1 MSSKTPII
9 VIIATSGRR
18 TNLLIQKAIPSVL
31 EQSVLPQLCVVVDD
45 NTDAEEGMKI
55 EKGIMELKNKTML
68 PIIMILNTHTKGFSG
83 TGAWNTGLEF
93 AREYSN
99 SHGWKDVYVAI
110 LDDDDSWQTNHIELC
125 VQNSKKL
132 PEAIFCNLT
141 RIYKGYSAPGTLFD
155 HNKLTIENFL
165 YGNPGV
171 QGSNMCFKLSSI
183 EAIGGFDESLKSCTD
198 RDLMIRF
205 LERYGNKN
213 IVIIKRQTVLHDSRS
228 KDCVTNNIENK
239 AEGLNKFYKKHI
251 NRFDEKTLSRS
262 LERAKKLFSYKNSR
276 KIWEY
281 FYRAKEI
288 IAVMMP
294 LKNGENSIRQAVLS
308 FVRQKPTKCPSVLFI
323 GNDSSSDNWI
333 GQIEDLLQRYP
344 NIVIKDIS
352 GGSAP
357 KARNALTEYI
367 IKEFPKT
374 YFICRL
380 DSDDKLTT
388 PNTLSYIEFL
398 FESNKA
404 EAVLGG
410 NYQSYQNTI
419 IGENRAKRIFHS
431 KDYMSERLMRMSQGD
446 VTAELPSCNLCFKP
460 RAYIPYPM
468 ELSAEDHWML
478 INMLLTIKPEKF
490 IIAEDLMYCTYNIG
504 GSVTFE
510 NKKKDVY
517 INSRKKLYEYYIR
530 QTNL

>member
-1 MSSKTPII
+1 MLSKSPII

-31 EQSVLPQLCVVVDD
+31 EQSVLPQLCIVVDD
-45 NTDAEEGMKI
+45 NTDVEESMKI
-55 EKGIMELKNKTML
+55 ERGMIELQNKTTL
-68 PIIMILNTHTKGFSG
+68 PIIMTPNTHIKGFSG

-99 SHGWKDVYVAI
+99 SHGWTEVYVAI

-125 VQNSKKL
+125 VQNLKKL
-132 PEAIFCNLT
+132 PDAVFCNLT
-141 RIYKGYSAPGTLFD
+141 RIYKEYSTPGTLID
-155 HNKLTIENFL
+155 QNSLTIEKFL

-205 LERYGNKN
+205 LERYGNNN
-213 IVIIKRQTVLHDSRS
+213 IVVIKQQTVLHDARS
-228 KDCVTNNIENK
+228 DNCVTNNRENK
-239 AEGLNKFYKKHI
+239 AAGLDTFYKKHI
-251 NRFDEKTLSRS
+251 NRFEKKTLHLS
-262 LERAKKLFSYKNSR
+262 LERAKKLFCYTNSR
-276 KIWEY
+276 KIWES
-281 FYRAKEI
+281 FYRTKEI

-294 LKNGENSIRQAVLS
+294 LKNGANSIRQAVLS
-308 FVRQKPTKCPSVLFI
+308 FVKQNPTKRHSLLFI
-323 GNDSSSDNWI
+323 GNDSSSDNWVE
-333 GQIEDLLQRYP
+333 QIEDILQMYP
-344 NIVIKDIS
+344 NILIKDIN

-374 YFICRL
+374 YFLCRL

-388 PNTLSYIEFL
+388 PNTLSHIEFL
-398 FESNKA
+398 FSSNKA

-410 NYQSYQNTI
+410 NYQSYKDNI
-419 IGENRAKRIFHS
+419 VGENRAKRIFHS

-446 VTAELPSCNLCFKP
+446 VTAELPSCNLCFRP

-468 ELSAEDHWML
+468 ESSAEDHWML
-478 INMLLTIKPEKF
+478 INMMLTIKLEKF
-490 IIAEDLMYCTYNIG
+490 IIAEELMYCTYNLG

-517 INSRKKLYEYYIR
+517 INSRKKLYEYYIE